1 MAHLTSK
8 LHTCSFFSPDN
19 DPITDKGFPK
29 KTTNIQ
35 NKELTQEE
43 DQSDSVKPF
52 NPVNP
57 TNPDEESGISTP
69 ENVKPSEARKDP
81 STMPLSKEGK
91 KFVESHSGKPVNP
104 VNPANL
110 ANPVNPL
117 VDPNSGKPVKPVS
130 SLRSQLERCQK
141 EVKRTISGGNLISK
155 TTKLKEPLVQTKSL
169 PFR

>member
-1 MAHLTSK
+1 M
-8 LHTCSFFSPDN
+8 FEFSTDN
-19 DPITDKGFPK
+19 ESSTDKGFPK
-29 KTTNIQ
+29 KTTNTQ
-35 NKELTQEE
+35 NKELQHEE
-43 DQSDSVKPF
+43 DQIDLAKPF
-52 NPVNP
+52 NPDKPVNP
-57 TNPDEESGISTP
+57 EEESGISTP

-91 KFVESHSGKPVNP
+91 KFVESHTGKPVNP
-104 VNPANL
+104 VNL

-117 VDPNSGKPVKPVS
+117 VDPNSGKSVKPVS

-155 TTKLKEPLVQTKSL
+155 TPKLKEPLVQTKSL